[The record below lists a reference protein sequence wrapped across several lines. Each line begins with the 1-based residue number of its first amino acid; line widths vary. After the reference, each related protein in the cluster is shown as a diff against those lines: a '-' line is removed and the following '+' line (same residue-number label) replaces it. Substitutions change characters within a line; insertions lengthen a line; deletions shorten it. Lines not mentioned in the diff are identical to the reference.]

1 MATAVVRLVLSCEG
15 SDPQGTYADA
25 IREASE
31 VLERGGLVAF
41 PTETVYGLGARADHA
56 GAMGRLRAVKS
67 REPNKA
73 FTVHIAARE
82 DAARFV
88 PGIGGLAGRFVRKG
102 WPGPLTLVMTVDD
115 PSSAPVMV
123 GRNGAA
129 AEAMYYDHTI
139 GLRCP
144 DDGVAQR
151 LLRAVD
157 APIVAASANLAGNP
171 PPRSG
176 AEVLRDLDGKIDLL
190 IDSGRTKYAKPSTIV
205 RVTGS
210 SYEVVREGVYDA
222 GIVERLST
230 VRLLFV
236 CTGNTCRSP
245 MAAGLA
251 EQMLAERLGC
261 KPSELRARSVVV
273 QSAGTGGGTGGASPH
288 AIKVMAQR
296 GIDLSDHVSTALS
309 AEVIQQSDYI
319 FAMMRT
325 HRDTIVQMVPAAES
339 RVMLLLGNDDV
350 RDPMGGAEEDY
361 ERCAQ
366 TVERGL
372 RTRLQEVI
380 V

>member
-1 MATAVVRLVLSCEG
+1 MATAVVKLVPSCEG
-15 SDPQGTYADA
+15 SDPQGMCADA

-67 REPNKA
+67 REPTKA

-82 DAARFV
+82 DAPRFV
-88 PGIGGLAGRFVRKG
+88 PGLGGLAGRFVRKG

-157 APIVAASANLAGNP
+157 APIVAASANLAGRSP
-171 PPRSG
+171 PHTG
-176 AEVLRDLDGKIDLL
+176 DEVLRDLDGKIDLL

-245 MAAGLA
+245 MAAVLA
-251 EQMLAERLGC
+251 GQMLAERLSC
-261 KPSELRARSVVV
+261 KPSELRARGVVV
-273 QSAGTGGGTGGASPH
+273 QSAGTSGGIGGASPH
-288 AIKVMAQR
+288 AIEVMAKR
-296 GIDLSDHVSTALS
+296 GIDLSDHLSTALS
-309 AEVIQQSDYI
+309 AEMIQQSDYI
-319 FAMMRT
+319 FAMMRA